1 MPILCMASAHAILRK
16 NTHSDQVTQSALA
29 ARNNEA
35 YGQGKRQRVVL
46 YSPSLPDTGILLLA
60 VLTLELEMDYPSETS
75 LCTVAT
81 SPTDTPPPIFSDSEG
96 KGRLYTGY
104 LKWIIHLQTVSQN

>member
-16 NTHSDQVTQSALA
+16 NTHSDYVTQSALA

-96 KGRLYTGY
+96 KGGLYTGY
-104 LKWIIHLQTVSQN
+104 LKWIIHLQTVGQN